1 MGGMSWFGLFQGGV
15 VSFVFFVFCF
25 FNQIFVYLALF
36 GFICCLLILNWCL
49 VKKISYSLSIK

>member
-1 MGGMSWFGLFQGGV
+1 MGLVGLVYFRGV
-15 VSFVFFVFCF
+15 LFRLFVCLLFF

-49 VKKISYSLSIK
+49 VNVFSYSLSIK

>member
-1 MGGMSWFGLFQGGV
+1 MGGISWFGLFQGGV
-15 VSFVFFVFCF
+15 VSFVLFLFF
-25 FNQIFVYLALF
+25 FNQIFVYLALL